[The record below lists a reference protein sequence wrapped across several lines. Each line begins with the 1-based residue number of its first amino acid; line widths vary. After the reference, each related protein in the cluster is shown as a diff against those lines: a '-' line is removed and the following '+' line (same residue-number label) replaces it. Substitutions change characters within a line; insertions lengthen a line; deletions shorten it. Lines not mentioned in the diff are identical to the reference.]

1 MFVEKREN
9 KILIDAV
16 IFFLCISLLILIRL
30 TVLNKIRK
38 EKLKFMGT
46 WIVQDQS
53 LIFSR

>member
-16 IFFLCISLLILIRL
+16 IFFLRISLLILIRL

-38 EKLKFMGT
+38 EKLKFTGT